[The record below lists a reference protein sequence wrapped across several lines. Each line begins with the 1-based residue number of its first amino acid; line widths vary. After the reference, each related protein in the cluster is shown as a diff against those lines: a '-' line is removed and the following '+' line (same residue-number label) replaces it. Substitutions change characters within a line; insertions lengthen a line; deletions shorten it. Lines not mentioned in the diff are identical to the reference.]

1 MASRKEILFQTLR
14 HERPEQ
20 TPWVPFT
27 GVHAGRLC
35 GYTATEQLTDGEK
48 LFQSLMKVYSLYK
61 PFGVPIIFDLQVEAE
76 CLGCKLAWAD
86 NCPPSVAQHPLEG
99 EDELVVPEGRPVPA
113 KTDGRIPMIT
123 ETMKRVKK
131 EIGDTVALY
140 GLICGPFTL
149 ATHLRGNDIFMD
161 MYDDEDAVEEFLDY
175 TASICHAMADYY
187 IEAGCDVIAVVDP
200 LISQISA
207 AFFEQFMEKPFTSIF
222 DHIRSKGAFSSFF
235 VCGDATRNVEGMCK
249 TGPDAISV
257 DENVDILAAKKIT
270 DSYNITICGNIPL
283 TTVMLH
289 GNQQDNMKFAVDLL
303 DSIGEDKTNFI
314 LSPGCDMPYDVPEEN
329 TIGIA
334 QAVLETDTVREM
346 VRNYV
351 AEDVDIEVELP
362 DYENLEKPFVE
373 VFTLDSA
380 TCAACQYMMAAANE
394 AKAFYG
400 DRIDLIEYKFT
411 ELENIARCK
420 KMGVPNLPSMYIN
433 GELKFRSLVPSK
445 EELYAAIDA
454 AMK

>member
-1 MASRKEILFQTLR
+1 MANRKEILFQTLR
-14 HERPEQ
+14 HEKPEQ

-27 GVHAGRLC
+27 GVHAGRIA
-35 GYTATEQLTDGEK
+35 GYTATEQLSDGDK
-48 LFQSLMKVYSLYK
+48 LYNSLMKVKDLYK

-76 CLGCKLAWAD
+76 CLGCELAWAD
-86 NCPPSVAQHPLEG
+86 DCPPSVAEHPLEG
-99 EDELVVPEGRPVPA
+99 EDELVVPADRHIPA
-113 KTDGRIPMIT
+113 KTEGRIPMIT
-123 ETMKRVKK
+123 SVMQRVKK
-131 EIGDTVALY
+131 EIGDEVALY

-161 MYDDEDAVEEFLDY
+161 MYDDEDAVMDFLDY
-175 TASICHAMADYY
+175 TAEIARTMADYY

-207 AFFEQFMEKPFTSIF
+207 AFFEQFMNKPFTGIF
-222 DHIRSKGAFSSFF
+222 DHIRAKGAFSSFF
-235 VCGDATRNVEGMCK
+235 VCGDATRNIEGMCK

-257 DENVDILAAKKIT
+257 DENVNILEAKKIS
-270 DSYNITICGNIPL
+270 DSYNVCICGNIPL
-283 TTVMLH
+283 TTIMLH

-303 DSIGEDKTNFI
+303 DSIEDKTNFI

-329 TIGIA
+329 AIGIA

-346 VRNYV
+346 VKNYV
-351 AEDVDIEVELP
+351 AEDIDIEVELP
-362 DYENLEKPFVE
+362 DYEHLERPFVE

-394 AKAFYG
+394 AKDSFG
-400 DRIDLIEYKFT
+400 DKIDLIEYKFT
-411 ELENIARCK
+411 QLENIARCK
-420 KMGVPNLPSMYIN
+420 KMGVPNLPSLYIN

-445 EELYAAIDA
+445 EELYAEIEK